1 MTEYEMASLHAEIF
15 NSIQASLTVFISVM
29 SGFLVISVF
38 FAHRLDRITAFVFL
52 VAMLGFELLI
62 AMGIAAQ
69 LRTYAG
75 LSAEMQAFAAAG
87 HGLSWHN
94 VSDMPLT
101 IPHALRPAWLTASV
115 IILLSAALFFFS
127 CRRKNRA
134 VS

>member
-29 SGFLVISVF
+29 SGFLVISVL
-38 FAHRLDRITAFVFL
+38 FAHKLDWITAAVFS
-52 VAMLGFELLI
+52 VALLGFETLI

-87 HGLSWHN
+87 GGLSWHN
-94 VSDMPLT
+94 TNDMPLA
-101 IPHALRPAWLTASV
+101 IVHALRPAWLAASAV
-115 IILLSAALFFFS
+115 ILLSAALFFLS
-127 CRRKNRA
+127 SRRKNRA
-134 VS
+134 GA